1 MKSKNILFLTP
12 RFPYP
17 LIGGDRI
24 KPYNLFKYLSKH
36 HNVTLV
42 SFNIDRSTTK
52 EHIAAI
58 EELGIKV
65 IDVPLNVKVGVLRT
79 AGRLFTSAPLEVDF
93 FTQPQFKK
101 VVDELLENNK
111 FDLAISFFMR
121 TSGYLKN
128 KSIPT
133 ILIAE
138 DCRTLYMKRSYKES
152 YNIFQRAVRFWEYS
166 KLKTFEPKLM
176 DKFDRVT
183 FVTKEDIEY
192 AKKQNPKPEYRLLTN
207 GTDLTKF
214 YPAENNKERK
224 YIMLTGKMDLWANR
238 IMAKYIVKKIMP
250 EVLKVIPT
258 AKLIIVGADATS
270 DVRILKSKYV
280 EITGNVPDLLP
291 YLHKARVFLHPHSG
305 ATGIQNK
312 LLEAMAAGCPVVTSQ
327 TGNQGI
333 YAKHYEEAL
342 IANNTEE
349 FIKYTIQLLQ
359 DDDLV
364 EKLSTNSRKLIER
377 THSWEVVN
385 EQMQGI
391 IEELCD

>member
-17 LIGGDRI
+17 LIGGDKI
-24 KPYNLFKYLSKH
+24 KSYNLLKYLSKH

-42 SFNIDRSTTK
+42 SFNIDHSTTK

-58 EELGIKV
+58 EELGVKV
-65 IDVPLNVKVGVLRT
+65 IDVPLNVKVGVFRT
-79 AGRLFTSAPLEVDF
+79 AGRLLTTAPLEVDF

-101 VVDELLENNK
+101 VVDDLLDNCDI
-111 FDLAISFFMR
+111 DLAISFFMR

-152 YNIFQRAVRFWEYS
+152 FNIFQKSVRYWEYR
-166 KLKTFEPKLM
+166 KLRNFEPKLM
-176 DKFDRVT
+176 GNFDIVT

-224 YIMLTGKMDLWANR
+224 FILLTGKMDIWANH

-250 EVLKVIPT
+250 EVVKEVPN
-258 AKLIIVGADATS
+258 AKLMIVGANPTL
-270 DVRILKSKYV
+270 DVRLLQSQYV
-280 EITGNVPDLLP
+280 EVTGNVPDLLP
-291 YLHKARVFLHPHSG
+291 YLQKARVFLHPHSG

-312 LLEAMAAGCPVVTSQ
+312 LLEAMAAGCPVVTSN

-333 YAKHYEEAL
+333 YAKHLQAAL
-342 IANNTEE
+342 IANSTEE
-349 FIKYTIQLLQ
+349 FVKYTIQLLK

-364 EKLSTNSRKLIER
+364 EKLSKNCRKLIEE

-385 EQMQGI
+385 EQMRGI